1 MALEFFL
8 LVNIF
13 KNNFQQDLSI
23 IYNRSTFLFFSD
35 VDLSDDS
42 HKKDLK
48 SLFIMIFAKEPCPYM
63 ACVYENETKLQIA
76 IWNVIRNEEVCSIKT
91 NLDHIQFHLDKGVS
105 GTGTT
110 K

>member
-1 MALEFFL
+1 M
-8 LVNIF
+8 
-13 KNNFQQDLSI
+13 
-23 IYNRSTFLFFSD
+23 
-35 VDLSDDS
+35 DLSDDS

-63 ACVYENETKLQIA
+63 AYVYENETKLQIA

-91 NLDHIQFHLDKGVS
+91 NLDHIPFHLDKGVS